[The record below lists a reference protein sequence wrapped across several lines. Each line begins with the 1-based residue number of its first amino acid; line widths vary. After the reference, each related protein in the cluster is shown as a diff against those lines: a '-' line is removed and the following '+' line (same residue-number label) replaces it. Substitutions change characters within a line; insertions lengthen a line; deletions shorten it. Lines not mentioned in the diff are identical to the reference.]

1 MDFNF
6 LFGRLISPEDL
17 KGAHLVL
24 LPEGTDQGAPSE
36 KHKAAPVWARVLASF
51 TCLP

>member
-1 MDFNF
+1 MIFMVPTF
-6 LFGRLISPEDL
+6 FFGRLFFPGNW

-36 KHKAAPVWARVLASF
+36 KHKAAPI
-51 TCLP
+51 